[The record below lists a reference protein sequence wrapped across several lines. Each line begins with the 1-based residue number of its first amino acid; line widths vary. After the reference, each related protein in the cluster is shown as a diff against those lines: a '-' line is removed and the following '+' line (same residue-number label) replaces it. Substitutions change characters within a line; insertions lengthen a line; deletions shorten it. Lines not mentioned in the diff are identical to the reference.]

1 MPEDS
6 AKGATFA
13 TEVEQY
19 TYDQSLANS
28 ENAGMLTSVFVN
40 LIILAIVI
48 AGIVFFA
55 RKKTRKG

>member
-6 AKGATFA
+6 TTNSTFA

-19 TYDQSLANS
+19 TYDQSIANS

-40 LIILAIVI
+40 VIILAAVI

-55 RKKTRKG
+55 RKKTHKG